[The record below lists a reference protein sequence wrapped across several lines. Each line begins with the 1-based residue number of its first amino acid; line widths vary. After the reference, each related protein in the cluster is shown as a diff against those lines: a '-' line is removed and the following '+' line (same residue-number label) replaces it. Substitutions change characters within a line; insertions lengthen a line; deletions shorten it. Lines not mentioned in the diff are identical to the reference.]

1 MRRFFVPAETIAG
14 SEVILSPD
22 LAHRISRVLRIR
34 KGDHVILATGGPREY
49 EVELTSLSNKGAMAI
64 VLAEHDPPQEPRV
77 AVTLYQ
83 ALIKP
88 NRFDLVLEKGTELGV
103 SRFVPT
109 ICARTQ
115 GQFDEPSVSR
125 ADRWRR
131 IIVEAAEQCGRGKLP
146 EMAEP
151 LQFEAAIADAQGVR
165 LVAYESERGESL
177 GEHVRGLSPSPD
189 TVSLFIGPEG
199 GFADAEIETANAAGA
214 VTLSLGPRPLR
225 AETAAIAACALV
237 LDALG

>member
-1 MRRFFVPAETIAG
+1 VRRFFVPETAVSG
-14 SEVILSPD
+14 GTATLGAD

-34 KGDHVILATGGPREY
+34 KGEHVILVTGGEREY
-49 EVELTSLSNKGAMAI
+49 EVELTNLSPKGGAG
-64 VLAEHDPPQEPRV
+64 VVVAEHEPPPEPRV
-77 AVTLYQ
+77 QLVLYQ

-115 GQFDEPSVSR
+115 GQFDEPSASR

-131 IIVEAAEQCGRGKLP
+131 IIVEAAEQCGRGRLP
-146 EMAEP
+146 EIAEP
-151 LQFEAAIADAQGVR
+151 VQFETAITAAPGVR
-165 LVAYESERGESL
+165 LVAYESERGQSF
-177 GEHVRGLSPSPD
+177 GEHVRSLAD
-189 TVSLFIGPEG
+189 VDAVSLFIGPEG
-199 GFADAEIETANAAGA
+199 GFEDDEIEAANSASA